1 LAFAVTNFGGSA
13 VGTMAATRFESWLGK
28 HFCIRSFGNKLRMYR
43 CAYFSGLNKPLPTL
57 YNRNMH
63 LRQESSD
70 PDERFSAV
78 THKEKVK
85 KHLLQFSPL
94 TDVETSIAEV

>member
-1 LAFAVTNFGGSA
+1 
-13 VGTMAATRFESWLGK
+13 
-28 HFCIRSFGNKLRMYR
+28 
-43 CAYFSGLNKPLPTL
+43 
-57 YNRNMH
+57 MH

-85 KHLLQFSPL
+85 KHLLQFSTL
-94 TDVETSIAEV
+94 TDVETSSAEV